1 MNGKTKKRISIP
13 ASYHVK
19 KDDEVLVISGA
30 HKGKQGRVLQVLRGK
45 ARVIVEGVN
54 LSKKAVRPTQDRP
67 KGGFD
72 EKEGTIH
79 VSNVKVVKAAVHG
92 GVKSKE

>member
-1 MNGKTKKRISIP
+1 MSKLKKKISVP
-13 ASYHVK
+13 AKYHVK
-19 KDDEVLVISGA
+19 KDDEVAVISGA
-30 HKGKQGRVLQVLRGK
+30 HKGKQGRVLQVLKNK

-54 LSKKAVRPTQDRP
+54 LTKKAVRPSQDRP

-79 VSNVKVVKAAVHG
+79 VSNVKVVKAAVFSG
-92 GVKSKE
+92 KKAGE

>member
-1 MNGKTKKRISIP
+1 MSKQKKKIAVP
-13 ASYHVK
+13 AKYHVK
-19 KDDEVLVISGA
+19 KDDEVVIVSGT

-54 LSKKAVRPTQDRP
+54 MTKKAVRPSQDRP

-79 VSNVKVVKAAVHG
+79 VSNVKVVKAAAYG
-92 GVKSKE
+92 GKKAKE

>member
-1 MNGKTKKRISIP
+1 MSKTKKRISIP

-19 KDDEVLVISGA
+19 KDDEVLVISGS
-30 HKGKQGRVLQVLRGK
+30 HKGKQGRVLQVLKAK
-45 ARVIVEGVN
+45 ARVIIEGVN
-54 LSKKAVRPTQDRP
+54 LTKKAMRPSQDRP

-79 VSNVKVVKAAVHG
+79 VSNVKVVKAAVHS
-92 GVKSKE
+92 GVKPKQ

>member
-1 MNGKTKKRISIP
+1 MSLKKRISIP
-13 ASYHVK
+13 AKYHVK
-19 KDDEVLVISGA
+19 KDDEVLVISGS
-30 HKGKQGRVLQVLRGK
+30 HKGKQGRVLQVLKNK

-54 LSKKAVRPTQDRP
+54 LTKKAVRPTQDRP

-79 VSNVKVVKAAVHG
+79 VSNVKVVKAAAFSG
-92 GVKSKE
+92 KKGKE

>member
-1 MNGKTKKRISIP
+1 MKKKKVSVP
-13 ASYHVK
+13 AKYHVK
-19 KDDEVLVISGA
+19 KEDEVIVISGP

-54 LSKKAVRPTQDRP
+54 LTKKAVRPTQDRP

-72 EKEGTIH
+72 EKEGTVH
-79 VSNVKVVKAAVHG
+79 VSNVKVVKAATFSG
-92 GVKSKE
+92 KKGKE

>member
-1 MNGKTKKRISIP
+1 MSKLKKKISIP
-13 ASYHVK
+13 AKYHVK
-19 KDDEVLVISGA
+19 KDDEVVIISGSQ
-30 HKGKQGRVLQVLRGK
+30 KGKGGRVLQVLKSK

-54 LSKKAVRPTQDRP
+54 LTKKAVRPSQDRP

-79 VSNVKVVKAAVHG
+79 VSNVKVTKAAVG
-92 GVKSKE
+92 GKKAKE

>member
-1 MNGKTKKRISIP
+1 MSLKKRISIP
-13 ASYHVK
+13 AKYHVK
-19 KDDEVLVISGA
+19 KDDEVLVISGS
-30 HKGKQGRVLQVLRGK
+30 HKGKQGRVLQVLKNK

-54 LSKKAVRPTQDRP
+54 LTKKAVRPTQDRP

-79 VSNVKVVKAAVHG
+79 VSNVKVVKTATFSG
-92 GVKSKE
+92 KKGKE